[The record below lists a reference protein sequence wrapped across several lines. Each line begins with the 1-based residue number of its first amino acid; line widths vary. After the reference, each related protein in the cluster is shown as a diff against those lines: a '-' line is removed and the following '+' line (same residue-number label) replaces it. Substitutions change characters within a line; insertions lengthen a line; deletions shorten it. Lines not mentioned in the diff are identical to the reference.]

1 MPKGRSRGYDDRI
14 VYSQHV
20 EKDGKD
26 LFKEIC
32 VRDLEG
38 IVAKRRLWI
47 YKDDGTSWN
56 YSQAEGSHELLTGKR
71 ELTNGK
77 DLNS

>member
-1 MPKGRSRGYDDRI
+1 M
-14 VYSQHV
+14 
-20 EKDGKD
+20 
-26 LFKEIC
+26 
-32 VRDLEG
+32 RDLEG